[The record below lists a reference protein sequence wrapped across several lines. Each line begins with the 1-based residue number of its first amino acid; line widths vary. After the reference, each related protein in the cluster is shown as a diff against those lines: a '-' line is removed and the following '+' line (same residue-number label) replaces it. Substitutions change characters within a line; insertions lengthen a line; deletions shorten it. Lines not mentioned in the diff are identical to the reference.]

1 MRIVHICL
9 ACFYIE
15 GWGYQEN
22 ILPKYHAQEGHDVM
36 ILTSDYM
43 FNSRSENAVKQERDY
58 LNPHGVHV
66 KVLDRAN
73 RYGWYSHYGDYSN
86 ICVELEA
93 FRPDVI
99 FVHGGQFIALKDV
112 ISYCRRN
119 KDVKLYIDQHGDY
132 YNTPVNTLRRKLAS
146 YWIHGYW
153 IRKASKLA
161 QKLWGVTPWRCQYLH
176 EVYGVPEKKIGLL
189 VMGGDDALIPF
200 AQAQQIRTQI
210 RQDLGIGEDDFVV
223 VTGGKIDR
231 AKNIHLLAQAVRELN
246 RENLHLII
254 FGQPA
259 ADMEK
264 AMEEMA
270 ADPRCHC
277 VGWVDSSKVYDYFL
291 ASDLAA
297 FPGTH
302 SVLWEQVCACGI
314 PALFKEWEGM
324 RHVCV
329 NGNSKLLSLDSV
341 EEIKAHIARL
351 LDDPSTY
358 HEMKEAADQCKE
370 MFFYSQIAKRA
381 IGENYETDE

>member
-22 ILPKYHAQEGHDVM
+22 ILPKYHAQAGHDVM
-36 ILTSDYM
+36 VLTSDYM
-43 FNSRSENAVKQERDY
+43 FNSRSEKVVKQERDY
-58 LNPHGVHV
+58 VNPHGVHV
-66 KVLDRAN
+66 KVLDRTR
-73 RYGWYSHYGDYSN
+73 RYGWYSRFGDFSN
-86 ICVELEA
+86 VCEELEA

-99 FVHGGQFIALKDV
+99 FVHGGQFVALKDV
-112 ISYCRRN
+112 VSYCRRY
-119 KDVKLYIDQHGDY
+119 KTVKLYIDQHADY
-132 YNTPVNTLRRKLAS
+132 YNAPVKTFKQKLVS

-161 QKLWGVTPWRCQYLH
+161 QKVWGVTPWRCQYLH
-176 EVYGVPEKKIGLL
+176 EIYGVPENKIDLL

-200 AQAQQIRTQI
+200 AQAQQIRIQI

-231 AKNIHLLAQAVRELN
+231 AKNIHLLAQAVRELK
-246 RENLHLII
+246 RENLHLIV
-254 FGQPA
+254 FGQPTT
-259 ADMEK
+259 DMEETVEK
-264 AMEEMA
+264 MA

-277 VGWVDSSKVYDYFL
+277 VGWVDSAKVYDYFL
-291 ASDLAA
+291 ASDIAA

-302 SVLWEQVCACGI
+302 SVLWEQVCACGT

-329 NGNSKLLSLDSV
+329 NGNAKLLCLDSV
-341 EEIKAHIARL
+341 EEIKSNIVHL
-351 LDDPSTY
+351 LDNPSTY
-358 HEMKEAADQCKE
+358 NEMREAANQCKE
-370 MFFYSQIAKRA
+370 AFFYSQIAKRA
-381 IGENYETDE
+381 IGVDDETDK